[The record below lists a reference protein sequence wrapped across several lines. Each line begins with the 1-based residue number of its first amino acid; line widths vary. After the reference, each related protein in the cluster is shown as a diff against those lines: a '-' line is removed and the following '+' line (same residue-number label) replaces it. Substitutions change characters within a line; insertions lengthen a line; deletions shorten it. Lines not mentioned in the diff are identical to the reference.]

1 MKVFI
6 TGGTG
11 NIGQYVTLAVT
22 AAGHEAVVLSR
33 NPEKHQAYAK
43 YAELAAK
50 ASLVKG
56 TITDYN
62 LLQDYVK
69 GCDAVI
75 HIALGWGNEPVSML
89 LNDTAAIVNLLEI
102 AERAG
107 VKKFIY
113 TSSTAAMGHM
123 RNGMDETAVNLPI
136 DLYGSTKSASEAY
149 VLGFTKYYGEARSGG
164 NEVRMKRNIIRP
176 GYTYSNPPFPGGSS
190 QSDVR
195 FRKIAESVINNKP
208 VELIKYDGTQFIS
221 SGEIAQLYVKLLE
234 SDKDGEIY
242 LALGNIFTSWE
253 QIAKIALEL
262 YPESKSE
269 IVFTDLNW
277 SETPVLYNVKKME
290 RDFGFSFDSQKDL
303 REHVRWNLDEAG
315 KGKV

>member
-11 NIGQYVTLAVT
+11 NIGQYVTLAAT
-22 AAGHEAVVLSR
+22 ANGHEAVVLSR
-33 NPEKHQAYAK
+33 NPEKYPSIAK
-43 YAELAAK
+43 K
-50 ASLVKG
+50 ATLVKG

-62 LLQDYVK
+62 LLADYVQ

-89 LNDTAAIVNLLEI
+89 TNDTAATVNLLEI
-102 AERAG
+102 SEKAG
-107 VKKFIY
+107 FKKFIY

-136 DLYGSTKSASEAY
+136 DIYGSTKSASEAY
-149 VLGFTKYYGEARSGG
+149 VLGFTKYYGKDKAVS
-164 NEVRMKRNIIRP
+164 MKRNIIRP
-176 GYTYSNPPFPGGSS
+176 GYTYSNPPFPDGSS
-190 QSDVR
+190 QSDTR
-195 FRKIAESVINNKP
+195 FKNIADAVVNSKP
-208 VELIKYDGTQFIS
+208 VNLTQYDGTQFIS
-221 SGEIAQLYVKLLE
+221 SGEIANLYIKLLE

-253 QIAKIALEL
+253 QIAKITLEL

-269 IVFTDLNW
+269 IIFKDLNW
-277 SETPVLYNVKKME
+277 SKDPVLYCVKKME
-290 RDFGFSFDSQKDL
+290 RDFGFSFDSQEDL
-303 REHVRWNLDEAG
+303 REHIKWNIEEAV
-315 KGKV
+315 KRKV